1 MFENLQSEIL
11 FAARLLL
18 GGAFVIA
25 RPAQRPAQDLLIPMM
40 AVGGVP

>member
-1 MFENLQSEIL
+1 MFENFQSEIL

-25 RPAQRPAQDLLIPMM
+25 GLRNAQHKTCSSR
-40 AVGGVP
+40 

>member
-1 MFENLQSEIL
+1 MFENLQNETL

-25 RPAQRPAQDLLIPMM
+25 GLRNAQHKTCSSR
-40 AVGGVP
+40 